1 MEEMRQSNGGDEAVT
16 PAQIGR
22 EMARERSAELR
33 RVAEHHR
40 LARVAAGA
48 EGQGRTTMRHSS
60 RWLVR
65 IVGAAI
71 RL

>member
-1 MEEMRQSNGGDEAVT
+1 
-16 PAQIGR
+16 
-22 EMARERSAELR
+22 MARERSAELR

-48 EGQGRTTMRHSS
+48 EGQGRATAMRHSS

-65 IVGAAI
+65 VVGAAI
-71 RL
+71 RF